1 MVAASDRYIMAI
13 SPNTSP
19 RLLNNRVN
27 LLSIFAVDMTIDQ
40 NTVVLERNVHRNIL
54 VRSMVA
60 ILCG

>member
-1 MVAASDRYIMAI
+1 MVAANDRYITAI

-19 RLLNNRVN
+19 RLLSNRVN

-54 VRSMVA
+54 VRSMVT